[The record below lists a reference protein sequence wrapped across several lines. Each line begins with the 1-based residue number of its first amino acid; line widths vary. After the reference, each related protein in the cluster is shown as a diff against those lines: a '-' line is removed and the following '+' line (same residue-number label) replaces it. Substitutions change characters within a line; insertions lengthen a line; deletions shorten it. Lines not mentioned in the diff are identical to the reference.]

1 MRGGRIPAGI
11 WAAHQEDVTT
21 THTLSL
27 QVYSFGVC
35 LFEMWTMCAEQP
47 YKNMAISDIFAGVIT
62 GSLRPAIPDGMDAEW
77 ASIMTDCWHSDPSAR
92 PSFTEVAERL
102 DALLQGWRVEE
113 EEEGGATAAMA
124 RELSRQLSP
133 EGVLQLARQQQSQGM
148 LLPDLNGRG
157 SGSLP
162 NTPVAVSS
170 DEAQEGGKVKEGTG
184 ALGGG
189 PQGGVDR
196 TS

>member
-1 MRGGRIPAGI
+1 M
-11 WAAHQEDVTT
+11 
-21 THTLSL
+21 
-27 QVYSFGVC
+27 C

-77 ASIMTDCWHSDPSAR
+77 AAIMTDCWHSDPSAR

-113 EEEGGATAAMA
+113 EEKGGTTTTTIS